1 MTDFGLLGG
10 GKTGKDRP
18 EAGGAGARKQQRWG
32 ETAERYSKQG
42 DVFWVRLPF
51 LCQGKKPWLTGQKAL
66 GLQLVLYFYRES
78 FIRVRV
84 WLMAAKN
91 WWTVW

>member
-1 MTDFGLLGG
+1 VRGQGQ
-10 GKTGKDRP
+10 
-18 EAGGAGARKQQRWG
+18 KQQRWG
-32 ETAERYSKQG
+32 ETAERYSKRG
-42 DVFWVRLPF
+42 EVFWVRLPF
-51 LCQGKKPWLTGQKAL
+51 LCQGKKPWPTGQKAL
-66 GLQLVLYFYRES
+66 GLQLVFYFYRES